1 MRQVIDWLMQT
12 TADGSTYLQ
21 VIILTILLAVVT
33 RVFVIDIRESIKDI
47 KIIKNDKKKDL

>member
-1 MRQVIDWLMQT
+1 MIDWLMQR

-33 RVFVIDIRESIKDI
+33 CVFVIDIRELIKDI
-47 KIIKNDKKKDL
+47 KEIIENDKKKDL